1 MRLWLLAAVH
11 KSWPSE
17 PLYLNALAAE
27 PCGRTVP
34 RGIIAVLS
42 FFETRG
48 GTPQGHLLSE
58 ATAVVDPGAVAQQR
72 GFTHQERPESSSF
85 R

>member
-1 MRLWLLAAVH
+1 MRLWLLSAVH
-11 KSWPSE
+11 KSRPSE
-17 PLYLNALAAE
+17 PTEVILYLNALATE

-34 RGIIAVLS
+34 RGIIAALS

-58 ATAVVDPGAVAQQR
+58 ATAVVDPGA
-72 GFTHQERPESSSF
+72 
-85 R
+85 